1 MSYEVIMTDH
11 KQTKNVLKLRFQ
23 SNENET
29 KKQEDQILVG
39 GRDELS
45 ITV

>member
-23 SNENET
+23 SNENEN